1 MKYRFPKW
9 ERKSERM
16 IMLTFVMV
24 TLLEVAAVALI
35 ITGFIFEPKLIKFEE
50 EFVEVLKLMPKFFKA
65 LAKRAKRKLSR

>member
-1 MKYRFPKW
+1 
-9 ERKSERM
+9 
-16 IMLTFVMV
+16 MLTFVMV

-65 LAKRAKRKLSR
+65 LAKRAKR

>member
-1 MKYRFPKW
+1 
-9 ERKSERM
+9 M

-65 LAKRAKRKLSR
+65 LAKRAKKKLPR